1 MTVQRR
7 PKTGTDKNG
16 RVRWVARYRDLGGRE
31 HSKTF
36 STKRDAESYLTEQ
49 LHQLDRRT
57 WTAPEK
63 RDQTVSD
70 YCSTWIELH
79 QASATTIASYQQTIK
94 KIDSSVLGSL
104 PVGTV
109 KATDIKIFYADLL
122 DSGLS
127 ASTVAA
133 HIVRTRTIFQ
143 SAVDDDILVKNP
155 VIHGISRAAKRTNK
169 MSEFVLPTQEEI
181 TNIIN
186 TLENGYEDKTGVRRR
201 GNPRIAAMVK
211 IATATGMRVS
221 EIAGLSVD
229 DIDFEEGVIK
239 VRAQGSQNGIGVV
252 PLKSAHSKR
261 DIPISDGLVITLREV
276 IEDRDEDREDGALF
290 TTQQGRMY
298 SASTL
303 GATLKRAVAKSG
315 SRKEI
320 TWHSFRH
327 YFASQ
332 LIQNGTPIPVVQKLL
347 GHATADITLRVY
359 SHVLESYKKDSETA
373 VGSLEIPYA

>member
-1 MTVQRR
+1 M
-7 PKTGTDKNG
+7 
-16 RVRWVARYRDLGGRE
+16 
-31 HSKTF
+31 
-36 STKRDAESYLTEQ
+36 

-63 RDQTVSD
+63 RDQTVTD
-70 YCSTWIELH
+70 FCNQWIDLH
-79 QASATTIASYQQTIK
+79 TASATTIASYQQTIK
-94 KIDSSVLGSL
+94 KISNTALGSL

-109 KATDIKIFYADLL
+109 KPTDIKVFYAELL

-127 ASTVAA
+127 SSTVSA
-133 HIVRTRTIFQ
+133 HIVRTRAIFQ

-155 VIHGISRAAKRTNK
+155 VLHGITRSAKKMNK
-169 MSEFVLPTQEEI
+169 TPEFVLPTEEEI
-181 TNIIN
+181 TNIIDI
-186 TLENGYEDKTGVRRR
+186 LERGYEDKTGVRRR
-201 GNPRIAAMVK
+201 GNTRIAAMVK
-211 IATATGMRVS
+211 IATATGMRIS

-229 DIDFEEGVIK
+229 DIDFEDGVIH
-239 VRAQGSQNGIGVV
+239 VCAQGSQNGRGVV
-252 PLKSAHSKR
+252 PLKSSHAKR
-261 DIPISDGLVITLREV
+261 DIPIADGLAITLREV

-303 GATLKRAVAKSG
+303 GATLKRAVTKSG
-315 SRKEI
+315 ARKEI

-327 YFASQ
+327 FFASQ

-347 GHATADITLRVY
+347 GHATADITMRVY
-359 SHVLESYKKDSETA
+359 SHVLESYKQDSETA